1 MPTTR
6 QKDRFE
12 AGIHSQAHTRPR
24 IHVRCIE
31 HRAADVRC
39 AIDAFFMVSSMVRC
53 VMNKRFPL
61 VFHKVFF
68 CFRFVFSFRPV
79 AAGGA
84 GRGSKGQAPP
94 FPVWRVVRLHVRP
107 AKVHVTQPSL
117 VGGSR
122 RPCLRETPLVELYS
136 GVPALTREVGC
147 RRASKRLTGTST
159 KRRHHRERRRRL
171 VGTPRHALQHPP

>member
-1 MPTTR
+1 
-6 QKDRFE
+6 
-12 AGIHSQAHTRPR
+12 
-24 IHVRCIE
+24 
-31 HRAADVRC
+31 VRC

-94 FPVWRVVRLHVRP
+94 FGESY
-107 AKVHVTQPSL
+107 AYGQP
-117 VGGSR
+117 
-122 RPCLRETPLVELYS
+122 
-136 GVPALTREVGC
+136 TR
-147 RRASKRLTGTST
+147 
-159 KRRHHRERRRRL
+159 
-171 VGTPRHALQHPP
+171 